1 MPTTKLFLLLL
12 RQLGKKKRELIWGSK
27 GRAGLDGLGRVRVR
41 LYVMPCARGH
51 GCHHP
56 IDYGSPAA
64 GKIRPR
70 FSAAGDGLPGLFLT
84 TNCLVEVPLLVLAR
98 RGGQRPAAPW
108 ATGRGQE

>member
-27 GRAGLDGLGRVRVR
+27 GRAGLDGLGRIRVR

-70 FSAAGDGLPGLFLT
+70 FSAAGVIFNDELS
-84 TNCLVEVPLLVLAR
+84 R
-98 RGGQRPAAPW
+98 RGPTSGFGSA
-108 ATGRGQE
+108 GRAEAGGPLGNGPRAGIEKGM